1 MINLKIGGIIVA
13 AFIAGA
19 FVASPELRAFAA
31 NTVGSADIINE
42 SILSADIKNGE
53 VKNSE
58 LANGAVTS
66 SKIKDFTVEARDM
79 KSDFLLIRTATDS
92 DNGLGW
98 DPDGV
103 DKVFVINE
111 PFARELSVILLTVQA
126 PNNGA
131 STADANCVVTE
142 IEEGLVD
149 RFYIV
154 CNLAPLDG
162 SNLTYV
168 MLHQ

>member
-1 MINLKIGGIIVA
+1 M
-13 AFIAGA
+13 
-19 FVASPELRAFAA
+19 ASPELRAYAA
-31 NTVGSADIINE
+31 NTVASADIVNE
-42 SILSADIKNGE
+42 TIQSEDIKNGQ
-53 VKNSE
+53 VKNGD
-58 LANGAVTS
+58 LANSAVTS

-79 KSDFLLIRTATDS
+79 DSDFLLIRTAIDS

-103 DKVFVINE
+103 DKVFALNE

-126 PNNGA
+126 PNNAA
-131 STADANCVVTE
+131 STTDASCVVTE

-154 CNLAPLDG
+154 CNQAPMDG
-162 SNLTYV
+162 AS
-168 MLHQ
+168 LHT

>member
-1 MINLKIGGIIVA
+1 MINLKVGGIIAA

-19 FVASPELRAFAA
+19 FVASPELRAYAA
-31 NTVGSADIINE
+31 NTVTSADIVNE
-42 SILSADIKNGE
+42 TILSDDIKNGQ
-53 VKNSE
+53 VKNSD
-58 LANGAVTS
+58 LANSAVTS
-66 SKIKDFTVEARDM
+66 SKVKDFTLEARDM
-79 KSDFLLIRTATDS
+79 KSDFLLMRTATDS
-92 DNGLGW
+92 DNGFGW

-142 IEEGLVD
+142 IEEGQVD
-149 RFYIV
+149 RFYII

-168 MLHQ
+168 IFHQ